1 MKKTISR
8 TNINIRLA
16 YKITLLLCL
25 ILIFPSP
32 KVQAAGTKTWSNTD
46 CSSGSN
52 CSWSDTNNWIGG
64 IVPGAGDD
72 IVFDNNILIPA
83 NSPTNDI
90 SGLAINNLS
99 FINAGSGA
107 NTIVLGSGLFGGDL
121 TVNTAISQSASAT
134 TANFIKGTL
143 KLGGNVT
150 VTGNGN
156 NLTLGSSS
164 AGQANDIIQLNGHT
178 LNLIDVVVPGST
190 PKLTINDIIS
200 NTGIVTYNGAHTQFV
215 VKGVNTYSGTT
226 NVTASS
232 SWIGADV
239 AGQQPFGTS
248 TIVVSSVAGI
258 KFNYLANTSI
268 TNPIRLT
275 GGSATSGLPISIYFA
290 NSGASSITYT
300 VPNITLL
307 GNVSL
312 SNDTLALVNLT
323 GITTSGYCI
332 EYLTAGTLSNTPYT
346 GGPGICVTPV
356 SPITTSIPLTTSTPL
371 TLPRAPN
378 TGVALISVRPLGVIL
393 STIAA
398 ATVLIVT
405 VRLLGRD
412 KP

>member
-1 MKKTISR
+1 MPR

-16 YKITLLLCL
+16 YKIILLLCL

-52 CSWSDTNNWIGG
+52 CSWSDINNWIGG
-64 IVPGAGDD
+64 VVPGAGDD
-72 IVFDNNILIPA
+72 IVFDNSTLVPA

-90 SGLAINNLS
+90 NGLAVNSLS

-121 TVNTAISQSASAT
+121 TVNTAISQAASAT
-134 TANFIKGTL
+134 TANLIKGTL

-164 AGQANDIIQLNGHT
+164 AGIADDILQLNSHT
-178 LNLIDVVVPGST
+178 LNLVDVVMPGST

-200 NTGIVTYNGAHTQFV
+200 NAGTVTYNGAHTQFV
-215 VKGVNTYSGTT
+215 VNGLNTYSGTT

-232 SWIGADV
+232 SWIGGDV
-239 AGQQPFGTS
+239 VGQQPFGTS
-248 TIVVSSVAGI
+248 SIVVSSSAKI
-258 KFNYLANTSI
+258 KFSYAANATINNSI
-268 TNPIRLT
+268 QLT
-275 GGSATSGLPISIYFA
+275 GGAATSGLPISIYFSV
-290 NSGASSITYT
+290 SGASAITYT
-300 VPNITLL
+300 IPNITLL
-307 GNVSL
+307 GNVRL
-312 SNDTLALVNLT
+312 SNDSLATVNLT
-323 GITTSGYCI
+323 GITSNGHCI
-332 EYLTAGTLSNTPYT
+332 EYLTAGTLSNIPYT

-356 SPITTSIPLTTSTPL
+356 VVPVN
-371 TLPRAPN
+371 LPKAPN
-378 TGVALISVRPLGVIL
+378 TGIALISVRPLGVIL

-412 KP
+412 KS